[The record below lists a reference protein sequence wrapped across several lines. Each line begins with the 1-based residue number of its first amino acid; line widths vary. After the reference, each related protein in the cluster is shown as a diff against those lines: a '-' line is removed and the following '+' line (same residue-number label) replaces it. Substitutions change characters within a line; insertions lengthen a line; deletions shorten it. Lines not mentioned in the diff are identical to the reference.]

1 MISSKNEPFNA
12 TRKKNKKGIQLL
24 TAKLYDNM
32 IYASYTL
39 DNGDLNKEKI
49 LNQSYSF
56 TKQTSNSKMST

>member
-1 MISSKNEPFNA
+1 MISSKNEPIEA
-12 TRKKNKKGIQLL
+12 THKKNKKGIRLT

-32 IYASYTL
+32 ISASYTL
-39 DNGDLNKEKI
+39 DNGELNKEKI